1 MLEPYRVNMKIEKT
15 VERSALCFLVVLLV
29 GLITTGCNPGSAQQ
43 NPESALSTAPLKVV
57 ATTSIVADLVT
68 EIGGDHVSVS
78 GLMGPGIDPHLYKAS
93 EGDVLKMAQAD
104 VIFYNGLHLEG
115 KMTDVFE
122 QMSTRGIRSYEIAKE
137 ALPDSVLISSTNF
150 SGTHDPHVWFD
161 VSLWRSCALYVSEI
175 LSELKPSESAY
186 FQEQADVYLAALEE
200 LEQYVQERAAEVPQ
214 AQRVLITSHDAFGYF
229 GEAYDF
235 EVRALQGLST
245 VTEAGTADVQEL
257 ADFVSERQIPALFIE
272 SSVSPR
278 GIEAVKAAVEARNFA
293 VSIGGFLY
301 SDALGNP
308 DTPEGTFIGTVRHN
322 IDTIV
327 EGLTSSVTNTTSE

>member
-1 MLEPYRVNMKIEKT
+1 MGNVISNLPKVF
-15 VERSALCFLVVLLV
+15 CLLV
-29 GLITTGCNPGSAQQ
+29 LSGTLLFSCASEASQNSPKNASGKGS
-43 NPESALSTAPLKVV
+43 LSIV

-68 EIGGDHVSVS
+68 QIGGDHVRVTS
-78 GLMGPGIDPHLYKAS
+78 LMGPGVDPHLYKAS

-104 VIFYNGLHLEG
+104 LIFYNGLHLEG

-122 QMSTRGIRSYEIAKE
+122 QMQSRGITTYAIARE
-137 ALPDSVLISSTNF
+137 ALPDSVLITSTYF
-150 SGTHDPHVWFD
+150 SGAYDPHVWFD
-161 VSLWRSCALYVSEI
+161 VSLWAQCAQYVGTV
-175 LSELKPSESAY
+175 LSTVQAEDAAYFEEQTQAYIAELK
-186 FQEQADVYLAALEE
+186 E
-200 LEQYVQERAAEVPQ
+200 LEAYIQSRVATIPSDK
-214 AQRVLITSHDAFGYF
+214 RVLITSHDAFGYF

-257 ADFVSERQIPALFIE
+257 ATFVADRQIPALFIE

-278 GIEAVKAAVEARNFA
+278 GIEAVKAAVEARDFE
-293 VSIGGFLY
+293 VSIGGFLF

-308 DTPEGTFIGTVRHN
+308 DTPEATFIGTARHN

-327 EGLTSSVTNTTSE
+327 SGLSAPTNSSLSE